1 MSAMRKAKR
10 ILLLVALGGA
20 AWLGLAGSPVSLR
33 QTQAQSN
40 QPLAKL
46 SEWQARDY
54 PNDQYVGSRACAA
67 CHADKVTTQAR
78 TPMAHALEPADD
90 VKVLRQNPRLTF
102 RSGAYRY
109 QITYEK
115 NRATYT
121 VSDGKTQIS
130 EPILY
135 SFGMGSLGQT
145 YLFRHNRELYES
157 RVTFYVSLRGL
168 DLTGGQEHLVSTS
181 VEEALGRRL
190 NTEDARAC
198 FACHAPAAVGKIE
211 LQLDQFTPGIT
222 CESCHGPGQKHI
234 AAMKEARYD
243 DAQIFNP
250 GKLDGLSLSQEFC
263 GACHRGF
270 GQVMML
276 PAQGGANNI
285 RFQPYRLFNSRG
297 HNRSDARIS
306 CIACHD
312 PHQEIRRDAAFYD
325 AKCLACHL
333 SDAKEAK
340 TAARAAAACPVAR
353 QQCADCHMPKIE
365 EPVMHS
371 KFADHWI
378 RIVKPGAP
386 VPK

>member
-1 MSAMRKAKR
+1 MRATKR
-10 ILLLVALGGA
+10 ILLLVAFGCAAALCLGN
-20 AWLGLAGSPVSLR
+20 SPASLR
-33 QTQAQSN
+33 QTQAQSST
-40 QPLAKL
+40 PLAKL

-54 PNDQYVGSRACAA
+54 PGNQYVGSRACAA
-67 CHADKVTTQAR
+67 CHADKVATQAR

-90 VKVLRQNPRLTF
+90 VKVLRQNPRLTY

-109 QITYEK
+109 EILYDK

-135 SFGMGSLGQT
+135 SFGMGKQGQT
-145 YLFRHNRELYES
+145 YLFRHNGALYES
-157 RVTFYVSLRGL
+157 RVTYYVSLRGL
-168 DLTGGQEHLVSTS
+168 DLTGGQERLVSTT

-190 NTEDARAC
+190 NPEDARAC
-198 FACHAPAAVGKIE
+198 FACHAPSAVGSAE
-211 LQLDQFTPGIT
+211 LQLDQFTPGVT
-222 CESCHGPGQKHI
+222 CESCHGPGQKHV
-234 AAMKEARYD
+234 AAMKGGAYD

-250 GKLDGLSLSQEFC
+250 GRLDGLSLSQEFC
-263 GACHRGF
+263 GTCHRGF

-306 CIACHD
+306 CVACHD
-312 PHQEIRRDAAFYD
+312 PHQEMRRDAAFYD

-333 SDAKEAK
+333 SDAQEAK
-340 TAARAAAACPVAR
+340 TARRAAAACTVGR

-365 EPVMHS
+365 EPIMHS